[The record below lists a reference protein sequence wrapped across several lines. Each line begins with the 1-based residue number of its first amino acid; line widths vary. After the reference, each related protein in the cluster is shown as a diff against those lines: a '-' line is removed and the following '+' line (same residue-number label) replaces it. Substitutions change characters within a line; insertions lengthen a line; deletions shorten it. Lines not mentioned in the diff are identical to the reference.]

1 MAESEGGVGCFTLI
15 GIVWAVLLSWGE
27 HHDFFWALVAG
38 FFNWFY
44 VIYFG
49 LTYGYWTPQ

>member
-1 MAESEGGVGCFTLI
+1 MSESSGGVGCIGLI

-49 LTYGYWTPQ
+49 LVYGHWFPQ